1 MERLLVITALREEAA
16 SIRDSLQWNY
26 DQIENA
32 VGHGIAVALERVANR
47 IEGA

>member
-1 MERLLVITALREEAA
+1 MERLLVITALRDEAA

-32 VGHGIAVALERVANR
+32 VGYGIAKALESIVDR
-47 IEGA
+47 IEGV